1 MGTQVL
7 IALLLV
13 TQTPTAPVTKAV
25 SPVVTAEETKAAV
38 TKATPV
44 PVERRCDARAYQYL
58 MGRTVS
64 DLLTAKLPKGTL
76 ISRLDDP
83 PQGQIAPGRLS
94 IELNRSTRVR
104 RVYCS

>member
-25 SPVVTAEETKAAV
+25 RPVVTAEETKAAAA
-38 TKATPV
+38 KATPLA
-44 PVERRCDARAYQYL
+44 RRCDARAYQYL

-64 DLLTAKLPKGTL
+64 DLLTAKLPQGTR

-83 PQGQIAPGRLS
+83 PQGQVAQGRLS

>member
-13 TQTPTAPVTKAV
+13 TQTPAAPVTKAV

-38 TKATPV
+38 AKATPAA
-44 PVERRCDARAYQYL
+44 RRCDARAYQYL

-64 DLLTAKLPKGTL
+64 DLLTAKLPQGTR

-83 PQGQIAPGRLS
+83 PQGQIAQGRLS